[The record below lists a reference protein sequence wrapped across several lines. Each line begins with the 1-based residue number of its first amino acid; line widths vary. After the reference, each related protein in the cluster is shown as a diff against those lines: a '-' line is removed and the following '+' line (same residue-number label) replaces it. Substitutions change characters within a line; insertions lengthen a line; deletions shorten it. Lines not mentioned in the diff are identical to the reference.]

1 MSAPKLEIMVPSWPA
16 QRAEAQYGA
25 HNFGGTGTC
34 DSTKIL
40 FRARD
45 VNEKTSWV
53 SDAARAYQDICLYIW
68 FDKDNTFSIDFRLCD
83 IHTMQLKEVED
94 RIKILKK
101 FIKKATAKN
110 IRIGDF
116 YRDFTEADIKEL
128 LIDVLQAVGVKR
140 TIQYNGIGVKETY
153 ASFYG
158 VVEKVAEDIVSRRAN
173 LKGF

>member
-1 MSAPKLEIMVPSWPA
+1 MPSPKLEILVPSWPA
-16 QRAEAQYGA
+16 QKAEAQYGA

-45 VNEKTSWV
+45 LNDSNWV

-68 FDKDNTFSIDFRLCD
+68 FDKDNAFSIDFRLCD
-83 IHTMQLKEVED
+83 IHTLQLKDAED
-94 RIKILKK
+94 RIKILKN

-128 LIDVLQAVGVKR
+128 LIDVLQALGVKR

-153 ASFYG
+153 ASFYS
-158 VVEKVAEDIVSRRAN
+158 VVEKVAEDIIKRRSN